1 MSFLASFREPSSASP
16 AGPAPL
22 SDVSENAGT
31 AKVNTRGALA
41 AHVQSMGW
49 EEREFSDVTVTAL
62 GKVSRQDDF
71 EAPNP
76 LPEPGNEPPPR
87 NV

>member
-1 MSFLASFREPSSASP
+1 MSSREPSSA
-16 AGPAPL
+16 GPAPQ

-31 AKVNTRGALA
+31 VKANTRGALA

-49 EEREFSDVTVTAL
+49 EERECSDVTVTAL
-62 GKVSRQDDF
+62 GKVSHQDDF

-76 LPEPGNEPPPR
+76 PPGPGNEPPPR

>member
-1 MSFLASFREPSSASP
+1 MSSREPSSAGP
-16 AGPAPL
+16 AGPGPA

-31 AKVNTRGALA
+31 TKASIRGALA

-62 GKVSRQDDF
+62 GKVSHQDDF

-76 LPEPGNEPPPR
+76 PPGPGNEPPPR

>member
-1 MSFLASFREPSSASP
+1 MRGDMSSREPSSA
-16 AGPAPL
+16 GPAPQ

-31 AKVNTRGALA
+31 VKANTRGALA

-62 GKVSRQDDF
+62 GKVSHQDDF
-71 EAPNP
+71 EALNP
-76 LPEPGNEPPPR
+76 PPGPGNEPPPR

>member
-1 MSFLASFREPSSASP
+1 MRGDMSSREPSSA
-16 AGPAPL
+16 GPAPQ

-31 AKVNTRGALA
+31 VKANTRGALA

-62 GKVSRQDDF
+62 GKVSHQDDF

-76 LPEPGNEPPPR
+76 PPGPGNKPPPR